1 MSYNEI
7 RNISFSVDYLQD
19 AEILQQYIA
28 RLSLLGWTTKQEFE
42 EIWMCLLQVLTVS
55 KDDLTDAEVG
65 ALSQSSALVIQAIT
79 QLLLHTMKMP
89 IPGQNL
95 VCFPIHSPR
104 SMSSAFYSSE
114 RGKQLNN
121 IQYRIDERLTC
132 KENTCTMI
140 GAQQAQLLA
149 SSDNLNLERI
159 HASDVF
165 TTFTPEFAAKENR
178 FHHRYAYLNYGVGQL
193 DISYIRNNIN
203 ENTTKEN
210 RGTSPTMAASINSKE
225 SLQKDWVTLY
235 LMREECLN
243 KSGLDLTLRSC
254 LNLLIQTLYS
264 QWLLPIR

>member
-1 MSYNEI
+1 
-7 RNISFSVDYLQD
+7 
-19 AEILQQYIA
+19 
-28 RLSLLGWTTKQEFE
+28 
-42 EIWMCLLQVLTVS
+42 MCLLQVLTVS

-95 VCFPIHSPR
+95 ACFPIHSPR
-104 SMSSAFYSSE
+104 SMSSAFYNSE

-140 GAQQAQLLA
+140 GVQKTQLLA

-165 TTFTPEFAAKENR
+165 TTFTPEFAAKDYR
-178 FHHRYAYLNYGVGQL
+178 FLHRYAYLSYGVGQL
-193 DISYIRNNIN
+193 DVSYIGNNIN